1 MIERSAI
8 EAFTK
13 AISQEPQSSNNK
25 YNAVVSRIDNEQVIW
40 VQVAGSDIETPT
52 ASTSAEV
59 KQGDNVVVEWR
70 NNKLYIAGNTSNPS
84 AGVIRVDAVE
94 RAAGIANQAAQRAVA
109 DASIA
114 REAAESVQGIA
125 QEAQRDADSAKKS
138 ATTAINQLGYIEDV
152 VGTLEW
158 IAEHGEYEKTEDT
171 EIQEGKIYFR
181 RVASLIEYPFFHSTR
196 TSNGIT
202 FTDNGDGTVTA
213 NGTATADTGFG
224 FRAANNEHFR
234 LQNIDYTFTGCPQ
247 GGTDDTYYV
256 YLDHGTGAEYGRDYG
271 NGVTF
276 TGIADEDTGVWIWIC
291 AGTTIDNLTFE
302 ARLKVA
308 GEAEYIPVTPVS
320 NPKAEGLYELSSVD
334 EAVSKYVAA
343 HLALTD
349 EGLYIQTDAEEGWR
363 VLIKGDAIYI
373 IDSLGERVAAFQGQN
388 IDLGMNTISAA
399 ITMCKQQCVIDADMT
414 SEAVERGTTW
424 LINLN
429 EGSVGGDIE
438 YDFDSVS
445 GIATINGTATA
456 DRYIT
461 VGNYPL
467 ETLKKYSTYTLT
479 GCPAGGSL
487 STYYLDIQTN
497 PDSEGNRRW
506 YHDTGAG
513 ITFKG
518 NGVLGYEVRVV
529 IKKGTRVNNLE
540 FEPILE
546 EEAEYGI
553 IDSSFYT
560 QGLKESDYTKRRTA
574 VGRTAYFR
582 AWDISDSQ
590 GEVQDS
596 GLEMASDTM
605 EFSSSVRDNSLLLR
619 RRLDIDSVGLAG
631 IPITIHGSAS
641 EGDNAMIRA
650 ESDSGVAVRF
660 GVGNGG
666 NNHGIWSEYDEQW
679 MVYSNA
685 QGSVFINGIN
695 TDNLLQKSQIITAKF
710 TIDNISIDA
719 SAVSGIKTVSVAKS
733 GYTPLMIQVSLNNA
747 SSSGKNAS
755 GCNAYLQELSGTTA
769 RVNIANRFNSAA
781 KVKAIITVLY
791 KAN

>member
-1 MIERSAI
+1 M
-8 EAFTK
+8 
-13 AISQEPQSSNNK
+13 SNVDKLASELKSLITESDNRK
-25 YNAVVSRIDNEQVIW
+25 PKPYDADAEVVRVDGDTLW
-40 VQVAGSDIETPT
+40 VHIPGGVEETPIKKTINAEAGDKVKVHIANGSAWISGNET
-52 ASTSAEV
+52 APPTDDRTAIHATNIAVEADKKAEDAASYAARAKLAADSAET
-59 KQGDNVVVEWR
+59 N
-70 NNKLYIAGNTSNPS
+70 
-84 AGVIRVDAVE
+84 
-94 RAAGIANQAAQRAVA
+94 AGIAQ
-109 DASIA
+109 
-114 REAAESVQGIA
+114 
-125 QEAQRDADSAKKS
+125 KS

-158 IAEHGEYEKTEDT
+158 IAKHGEYEKTEDT

-247 GGTDDTYYV
+247 GGTDDTYYI
-256 YLDHGTGAEYGRDYG
+256 YLNHGTGERYGADYG
-271 NGVTF
+271 DGITF
-276 TGIADEDTGVWIWIC
+276 TGVADEDTGVWIRIC
-291 AGTTIDNLTFE
+291 AGTIIDNLTFE

-320 NPKAEGLYELSSVD
+320 NPKAEGLYELSSVN

-363 VLIKGDAIYI
+363 VLIKGDGICI
-373 IDSLGERVAAFQGQN
+373 IDSLGERVAAFHGQN

-399 ITMCKQQCVIDADMT
+399 ITMCKQQCVIDANMT
-414 SEAVERGTTW
+414 SEAVESETTW

-429 EGSVGGDIE
+429 EGSIGGDIE

-445 GIATINGTATA
+445 GVATINGIATA
-456 DRYIT
+456 DHYIT

-467 ETLKKYSTYTLT
+467 ETLRKYGTYTLT

-487 STYYLDIQTN
+487 STYYLDIRTN
-497 PDSEGNRRW
+497 PDSEGNRKW
-506 YHDTGAG
+506 YYDTGAG

-529 IKKGTRVNNLE
+529 IKNGTRVNNLE

-560 QGLKESDYTKRRTA
+560 QGLKESDYTKRVAT
-574 VGRTAYFR
+574 VGNKAYVKT
-582 AWDISDSQ
+582 WDISDAQ
-590 GEVQDS
+590 GEIQDS
-596 GLEMASDTM
+596 GMDVETDTM
-605 EFSSSVRDNSLLLR
+605 EFSSSVKYNTLLLR
-619 RRLDIDSVGLAG
+619 RRLEIDSVGLIG
-631 IPITIHGSAS
+631 MPITIYGSSS

-660 GVGNGG
+660 GVGTGG
-666 NNHGIWSEYDEQW
+666 NNHGVYSEYDAKW
-679 MVYSNA
+679 IVHSNA

-695 TDNLLQKSQIITAKF
+695 TDNLLQKSKIITDKF
-710 TIDNISIDA
+710 TIDNISVDG
-719 SAVSGIKTVSVAKS
+719 STTSGAKSVSVAKS
-733 GYTPLMIQVSLNNA
+733 GYTPLMIQVSLTNA
-747 SSSGKNAS
+747 SSSGKNVS
-755 GCNAYLQELSGTTA
+755 GCNAYFQELNGNTA
-769 RVNIANRFNSAA
+769 SINIANRFTIAA